1 MCGIAGIVHFD
12 GGPADPEAARAMARC
27 LAHRGP
33 DQEGVYASGNVALSF
48 RRLSIIDL
56 SDKASQPMASA
67 DGTRWLVFNGEIY
80 NYVELMSELQ
90 SRGWSFRS
98 RSDTEVILHSYEES
112 GLDCTTRF
120 NGMWAFALWDAR
132 VRRLVL
138 SRDRLGK
145 KPLYYS
151 FDGKTLLF
159 ASEVKALLRIRPELA
174 EPAADQLSGFLV
186 LGETDV
192 RPETLFRK
200 IVQVPPAHTVVF
212 EADGSARWQAYWR
225 APEPAEVEPIPR
237 ERAVS
242 TFRELLYDSVR
253 LRLRSDVPVGTAL
266 SGGLDSSSI
275 VAVECDLLKGSPV
288 HTFSSVF
295 SQPELSEERFISAV
309 NAAFPTVPHRITPS
323 SDLEEVLPH
332 VLWHQEVPLIG
343 PGIYSQW
350 CVMELAR
357 GKVKVLLDGQ
367 GGDELLGGYSYYFPE
382 YLADLL
388 RGALWPPTLGRLLL
402 TLARFARRGSPG
414 RAARFLKEAM
424 RRVAGHP
431 LPVGFQSGTFQEYLN
446 PDLARALE
454 QPAAPRRLSHES
466 FLAAALLLDTTRLS
480 LPRLL
485 HYEDR
490 NSMAHGIEARAPL
503 LDYRIVEF
511 CLRLPPSLR
520 IEMGVT
526 KALLRRAV
534 GHRLPEIVRNRR
546 DKKGFSEPVGEWMR
560 GKGYPAVADLLLS
573 ERARTRGI
581 IRRDR
586 IERALAEHRAGIDR
600 TLPLYRALTLEL
612 WFRLFVDGEG
622 FSRFPAPPSDAPG
635 AGVP

>member
-12 GGPADPEAARAMARC
+12 GAPADPEAARAMARC

-67 DGTRWLVFNGEIY
+67 DRTRWLVFNGEIY

-90 SRGWSFRS
+90 SRGRTFRS
-98 RSDTEVILHSYEES
+98 RSDTEVILHAYEES
-112 GLDCTTRF
+112 GLECTTRF

-132 VRRLVL
+132 ERRLIL

-159 ASEVKALLRIRPELA
+159 ASEVKALLCIRPDLA
-174 EPAADQLSGFLV
+174 GPAPDQLTGFLV
-186 LGETDV
+186 SGETDV
-192 RPETLFRK
+192 RPETFFRNV
-200 IVQVPPAHTVVF
+200 VQVPPAHTVVF
-212 EADGSARWQAYWR
+212 EADGSARLQAYWR
-225 APEPAEVEPIPR
+225 APEPAEVAPISR
-237 ERAVS
+237 DRALS
-242 TFRELLYDSVR
+242 TFRELFYDSVR

-275 VAVECDLLKGSPV
+275 VAVESELLKGAPV
-288 HTFSSVF
+288 HTFSSIF
-295 SQPELSEERFISAV
+295 AQPELSEERYISAV

-323 SDLEEVLPH
+323 SDLEEVLPR
-332 VLWHQEVPLIG
+332 VLWHQEVPLVG

-367 GGDELLGGYSYYFPE
+367 GGDELLGGYFYYYPE
-382 YLADLL
+382 YMADLL
-388 RGALWPPTLGRLLL
+388 RNAVWPPDLGRFLL
-402 TLARFARRGSPG
+402 TLSRIIRWSSPG
-414 RAARFLKEAM
+414 RAARHLKEAI

-431 LPVGFQSGTFQEYLN
+431 LPYSFSGSFREYLN
-446 PDLARALE
+446 PDLAGALV
-454 QPAAPRRLSHES
+454 QPAKPVGSSHES
-466 FLAAALLLDTTRLS
+466 FLAAALHWDTTRRS

-490 NSMAHGIEARAPL
+490 NSMAHGIEARAPF
-503 LDYRIVEF
+503 LDYRLVEF

-526 KALLRRAV
+526 KTLLRRAM
-534 GHRLPEIVRNRR
+534 GDRLPEIVRNRR

-560 GKGYPAVADLLLS
+560 GKGYPATADLLLS
-573 ERARTRGI
+573 ERARSRGI

-586 IERALAEHRAGIDR
+586 IERALAEHRAGINR
-600 TLPLYRALTLEL
+600 TVPLYRALTLEL
-612 WFRLFVDGEG
+612 WFRLFADGEG
-622 FSRFPAPPSDAPG
+622 FSRFPPVSYSPG
-635 AGVP
+635 AGAP